1 MEAVDEAVALMSK
14 VDGWLRPDEAR
25 LLFESTVA
33 AVREHPGAIVEIGS
47 YRGRSTVLLACA
59 ARTLGGGRVVH
70 AIDPHEGIVSPIAKA
85 PPTWNTF
92 MANVKAAG
100 VWNYVDPICKKA
112 EDVDWKSPIAAL
124 YIDGLHD
131 YENVRANFE
140 QFSPFVSVDGAILFH
155 DYDSELYPDVTR
167 FVEAMVLASRL
178 AILRVRS
185 EMVLTKKRVLA

>member
-112 EDVDWKSPIAAL
+112 EDVDWKSPIAVL

-131 YENVRANFE
+131 YAHVSADHRK
-140 QFSPFVSVDGAILFH
+140 FSSFVPSGGSILFH
-155 DYDSELYPDVTR
+155 DYGSDLYPDVAR
-167 FVEAMVLASRL
+167 LVEEMVSARRL
-178 AILRVRS
+178 EILRVRS
-185 EMVLTKKRVLA
+185 EMVLTRKT